1 MCFTEEKGAKDF
13 YMFGLPFPVAFLA
26 SLMRLG
32 RKKGTLSA
40 SPPPAT
46 PRTRFPA
53 PSLSC
58 GGERCEAKRCDAM
71 RSDAKRCDA
80 KRSESCTKGVRVMVT
95 SGLRWC
101 VCDKLERLNTCVHSS
116 ILTLAFFARA
126 LASFS
131 LSAAF
136 AASAFAAL
144 QVDEGGGSVKN
155 GRERK

>member
-1 MCFTEEKGAKDF
+1 VLKVICLCFTVEKRAKVF

-58 GGERCEAKRCDAM
+58 GGERCEAM
-71 RSDAKRCDA
+71 RSDAKR
-80 KRSESCTKGVRVMVT
+80 SEIVRV
-95 SGLRWC
+95 
-101 VCDKLERLNTCVHSS
+101 
-116 ILTLAFFARA
+116 
-126 LASFS
+126 
-131 LSAAF
+131 
-136 AASAFAAL
+136 
-144 QVDEGGGSVKN
+144 
-155 GRERK
+155 